1 MDTAQTV
8 ALNSRRAAL
17 LQKNRKFSESI
28 QVYLDTLSLIDVELG
43 CDHPS
48 KGTFLSKLSHCYY
61 NAKDYQNAVEVGEE
75 ALYYQDLNQKDSDIH
90 WTLNWIALLC
100 IS

>member
-8 ALNSRRAAL
+8 ALNSRRASL

-61 NAKDYQNAVEVGEE
+61 NAKDYQNAVEVGED
-75 ALYYQDLNQKDSDIH
+75 YYTIRTLMRRQNKIH
-90 WTLNWIALLC
+90 FDRNWI
-100 IS
+100 